1 MSPVRPDPN
10 LIVKIGSQRY
20 VLTSEADLKLE
31 DTSLEGIETQQPFK
45 LSFGSLQD
53 GCNRRFANSPD
64 VYAYTEDG
72 DATHPERLQRSCEVT
87 TYDLSETY
95 PAFADT
101 AGHRGSFLP
110 IMDLAYKWAGG
121 RFYLVTPRHILLMNK
136 GITGTANAA
145 VTVTSNTLKDS
156 RLDGT
161 YADDTWNGAT
171 VGCNGYWMTVTD
183 FTGNPFTLTGAANS
197 WYGKGFGGTPTTGQ
211 AYQVILPDTYDPH
224 SVASMGTKTGTNND
238 GQANG
243 TTDLGFGA
251 FTGSFVVGSGLIST
265 TRYHLVAFGHEADES
280 SAVGDS
286 TGTRDGRVGTVPV
299 RMNWN
304 DGTFALYTGIDRA
317 SLIIYSPPAVWW
329 FANHRGQSAVKAQIC
344 RTADLSDTAFPAG
357 TKSGYQ
363 SYRYMTAVNLIGR
376 LVVILDEQGVVT
388 QIIRAGKVNPVSQ
401 APIAGETD
409 PQFGMGCCRY
419 EGGLLTPHTLGLFFL
434 VEGEAGRWHE
444 VGVYTLNPGDA
455 LRQAYPTAFGDP
467 KAPYVV
473 TGGGEIYMIYGN
485 QLFALN
491 RNWLG
496 AMKRLPMRRFITP
509 QAGGVPETEAFT
521 GTDIPRWHTIKKLW
535 GDTTEYAV
543 AAGCE
548 VKEGGL
554 TYLWIASSERKVYR
568 ITIRAPQGTRYP
580 IPVAATT
587 AKFYFSRTAGPV
599 GVASSQKVWR
609 RIRGWFDRPHATD
622 TLKIYMRLDGATD
635 WTEVTATGGIT
646 ADGPF
651 SVNLPNTALG
661 RYIEFYVLLTTGT
674 VGTVYTYPSLIL
686 SSFEIEGY
694 ALTAQEDVLEFKLM
708 PIRPDMRPGHE
719 SVWQTAEA
727 ENIRLEIAALRGT
740 RTTIIFPN
748 GNTWTVAILS
758 AGIPPT
764 KEDGGDTTI
773 TVRCRKL

>member
-1 MSPVRPDPN
+1 MTVRPDPN

-45 LSFGSLQD
+45 LSFGSLQG
-53 GCNRRFANSPD
+53 GCNRRFALSPD

-87 TYDLSETY
+87 TYDLSATY

-145 VTVTSNTLKDS
+145 VTTSGTTLTDT
-156 RLDGT
+156 RLNGVYSDHE
-161 YADDTWNGAT
+161 WNGAT

-183 FTGNPFTLTGAANS
+183 SSVTPFVLTGAA

-224 SVASMGTKTGTNND
+224 SVASMGTKTGTSND
-238 GQANG
+238 GQTNA
-243 TTDLGFGA
+243 TTDLGYGA
-251 FTGSFVVGSGLIST
+251 FTGSFVVGSGLISS
-265 TRYHLVAFGHEADES
+265 TRYPLVAFGHEADES
-280 SAVGDS
+280 SAAGDS

-304 DGTFALYTGIDRA
+304 DGTWAAYSNIDRA
-317 SLIIYSPPAVWW
+317 SLLFYWPGSGVWW
-329 FANHRGQSAVKAQIC
+329 FANHHGQSALGPQIC
-344 RTADLSDTAFPAG
+344 RTADLSDTAFPSA
-357 TKSGYQ
+357 TKSSFPGAKYA
-363 SYRYMTAVNLIGR
+363 TATNFLGR
-376 LVVILDEQGVVT
+376 VGVVLDEHGVIT
-388 QIIRAGKVNPVSQ
+388 QIIRAGKVTAISQ
-401 APIAGETD
+401 APIAGEID
-409 PQFGMGCCRY
+409 PQFGMGCCRF

-434 VEGEAGRWHE
+434 TEGEVGRWHE
-444 VGVYTLNPGDA
+444 VGLYTLNPGDA
-455 LRQAYPTAFGDP
+455 LRQAYPLSFADP

-473 TGGGEIYMIYGN
+473 VGGGEIYMIYGN
-485 QLFALN
+485 QLFVLN
-491 RNWLG
+491 RNWMG
-496 AMKRLPMRRFITP
+496 GMRRVGLSPFIRP
-509 QAGGVPETEAFT
+509 ERGGELETVAFQ
-521 GTDIPRWHTIKKLW
+521 GGDIPRWHTIKNLW
-535 GDTTEYAV
+535 ADGTEYAV
-543 AAGCE
+543 AAGVE
-548 VKEGGL
+548 VKSGGL
-554 TYLWIASSERKVYR
+554 TYLWIASSACKVYR
-568 ITIRAPQGTRYP
+568 ITIRAPQGARYP
-580 IPVAATT
+580 TPVAATT
-587 AKFYFSRTAGPV
+587 AKFYFPRMAGPP
-599 GVASSQKVWR
+599 GVADSQKVWR

-622 TLKIYMRLDGATD
+622 TLKIYMRLDGASD

-661 RYIEFYVLLTTGT
+661 RYIEIYVLLTTGT

-694 ALTAQEDVLEFKLM
+694 ALTAQEDVLEFQLM

-719 SVWQTAEA
+719 SVWQTAKA

-764 KEDGGDTTI
+764 KEAEGDTTI
-773 TVRCRKL
+773 TVRARKL

>member
-20 VLTSEADLKLE
+20 VLTSEADIKLE

-45 LSFGSLQD
+45 LSFGSLQG
-53 GCNRRFANSPD
+53 GCNRRFALSPD

-87 TYDLSETY
+87 TYDLSATY

-110 IMDLAYKWAGG
+110 IMDIAWKWVGG

-136 GITGTANAA
+136 GATGTASTDTDDSPVAYLEDTTKNW
-145 VTVTSNTLKDS
+145 TVNEW
-156 RLDGT
+156 
-161 YADDTWNGAT
+161 AGAT
-171 VGCNGYWMTVTD
+171 VSSNGYWMTVTSN
-183 FTGNPFTLTGAANS
+183 TSNKLIGAG
-197 WYGKGFGGTPTTGQ
+197 WYGKGWSGKPTVGQ
-211 AYQVILPDTYDPH
+211 PYQVILPDTYDPH

-238 GQANG
+238 GQTNG

-251 FTGSFVVGSGLIST
+251 FTGSFVVGSGLISSA
-265 TRYHLVAFGHEADES
+265 RSHLVAFGHEADES
-280 SAVGDS
+280 SAAGDS

-304 DGTFALYTGIDRA
+304 DGTFALYTSIDRA
-317 SLIIYSPPAVWW
+317 SVIWTMPGRGVWW
-329 FANHRGQSAVKAQIC
+329 FANHHSQSALAPQLA
-344 RTADLSDTAFPAG
+344 RTNDLSDTAFA
-357 TKSGYQ
+357 TASKSATTGATYV
-363 SYRYMTAVNLIGR
+363 TAADFLGRIG
-376 LVVILDEQGVVT
+376 VILDERGVIT
-388 QIIRAGKVNPVSQ
+388 QIVRAGKVAPISQ
-401 APIAGETD
+401 APITGGVD
-409 PQFGMGCCRY
+409 PQFAMGCCRY
-419 EGGLLTPHTLGLFFL
+419 EGGLLTPHTLGLLFL
-434 VEGEAGRWHE
+434 TEGEVGRWHE
-444 VGVYTLNPGDA
+444 VGLHTLNPGDA
-455 LRQAYPTAFGDP
+455 LRQAYPLSYADP

-473 TGGGEIYMIYGN
+473 SGGGEIYMIYGC
-485 QLFALN
+485 QLFVLN
-491 RNWLG
+491 RNWMG
-496 AMKRLPMRRFITP
+496 GMRRVGILPFLRP
-509 QAGGVPETEAFT
+509 EQGGELETAAFQ
-521 GTDIPRWHTIKKLW
+521 GENIPRWHTICKLW
-535 GDTTEYAV
+535 ADGTEYAV
-543 AAGCE
+543 AAGCQ
-548 VKEGGL
+548 VKSGGL

-568 ITIRAPQGTRYP
+568 ITIRAPQGARYP
-580 IPVAATT
+580 TPVAATT
-587 AKFYFSRTAGPV
+587 AKFYFPRMAGPP
-599 GVASSQKVWR
+599 GVADSQKVWR

-661 RYIEFYVLLTTGT
+661 RYIEIYVLLTTGT

-694 ALTAQEDVLEFKLM
+694 ALTAQEDVVEFQLM
-708 PIRPDMRPGHE
+708 PIRPDMRPGRE
-719 SVWQTAEA
+719 SVWQTAKA

-764 KEDGGDTTI
+764 KEAEGDTTI
-773 TVRCRKL
+773 TVRARKL

>member
-20 VLTSEADLKLE
+20 VLTSEADIKLE

-45 LSFGSLQD
+45 LSFGSLQG
-53 GCNRRFANSPD
+53 GCNRRFALSPD

-110 IMDLAYKWAGG
+110 IMDIAWKWLGG

-145 VTVTSNTLKDS
+145 VSATGTTLTDT
-156 RLDGT
+156 RLNGVYSDHE
-161 YADDTWNGAT
+161 WNDAT
-171 VGCNGYWMTVTD
+171 VSCNGYWMTVTD
-183 FTGNPFTLTGAANS
+183 SSVTPFTLTGAG
-197 WYGKGFGGTPTTGQ
+197 WYGIGWGGHPADAK
-211 AYQVILPDTYDPH
+211 AYQVILPDTYAPH
-224 SVASMGTKTGTNND
+224 SVASMGTKTTAD
-238 GQANG
+238 GQSNG
-243 TTDLGFGA
+243 TTDLACGA
-251 FTGSFVVGSGLIST
+251 FTGSFVVGRGTFGGALCP
-265 TRYHLVAFGHEADES
+265 LVAFGHEADES
-280 SAVGDS
+280 SVTPDPTA
-286 TGTRDGRVGTVPV
+286 TRDGRVGTTPV
-299 RMNWN
+299 GMNWN
-304 DGTFALYTGIDRA
+304 DGTVALYTQIDRA
-317 SLIIYSPPAVWW
+317 SLLFSWPGSGVWW
-329 FANHRGQSAVKAQIC
+329 IANHHGRSTLKPQVA
-344 RTADLSDTAFPAG
+344 RTADLSDVPYPAS
-357 TKSGYQ
+357 TKSAHAELK
-363 SYRYMTAVNLIGR
+363 YMTAANFLGRIGM
-376 LVVILDEQGVVT
+376 ILDEQGVIS
-388 QIIRAGKVNPVSQ
+388 QLIRAGRVWSISQ
-401 APIAGETD
+401 APITGEID

-419 EGGLLTPHTLGLFFL
+419 EGGLLTPHTLGLLFL
-434 VEGEAGRWHE
+434 TEGEVGRWHE

-455 LRQAYPTAFGDP
+455 LRQAYPLSYADP

-473 TGGGEIYMIYGN
+473 TGGGEIYMIYGC
-485 QLFALN
+485 QLFVLN
-491 RNWLG
+491 RNWVG
-496 AMKRLPMRRFITP
+496 GMKRIGVLPFVRP
-509 QAGGVPETEAFT
+509 EQGGELETEVFT
-521 GTDIPRWHTIKKLW
+521 GDDIPRWHTIKKLW
-535 GDTTEYAV
+535 ADGTEYAV
-543 AAGCE
+543 AAGCQ

-554 TYLWIASSERKVYR
+554 TYLWIASSARKVYR
-568 ITIRAPQGTRYP
+568 VTIRAPQGTRYP
-580 IPVAATT
+580 TPVAATT

-719 SVWQTAEA
+719 SVWQTAKA